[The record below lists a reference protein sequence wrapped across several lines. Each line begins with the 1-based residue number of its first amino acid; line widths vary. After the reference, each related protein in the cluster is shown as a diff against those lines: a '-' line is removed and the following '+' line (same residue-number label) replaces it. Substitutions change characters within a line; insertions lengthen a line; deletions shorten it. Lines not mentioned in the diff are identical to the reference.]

1 MAVYPVI
8 MCGGSGTRL
17 WPSSRPARPK
27 QFIRLTGEASS
38 FQATIQRV
46 AGIAGVATPVVIAGV
61 RHHEILAAQ
70 LAEIGE
76 TATLLLEPAARDSA
90 AAMAAAAAW
99 IAGQDA
105 DGVAVFVSAD
115 HDIPDAAAF
124 RRAVEQAVAAAR
136 GGRIVTLGVQP
147 TFPATAFGYI
157 RPGAGDGVRPVEAF
171 VEKPDEARARQYLGE
186 GYLWNS
192 GNFVTAASALLDE
205 LRAHAPEVA
214 EKAIAAV
221 RDARAAD
228 GALVLGDVFHE
239 APRVSIDYAV
249 MEKTTRASVLPVGFA
264 WADIGAWDAVH
275 AASSKDDGRNSASRH
290 TLLIDAEGCLVRSS
304 GGAQVA
310 VVGGRNLAVIVD
322 DGAVLVC
329 DLSRSQGVKMAGE
342 HFRGPPARR
351 FASLTEARAWL
362 DEWLYRQALPLWWT
376 LGADHEHGGFREALG
391 ADGEPVEE
399 RRRARVPARQ
409 AYVYAAA
416 GLAGWKGPWRQ
427 AVTHGLEALARG
439 HRRDDGL
446 YAANSALSGGAVDRD
461 AYLYDQAFVL
471 FALATA
477 QTAGVGEHEAEA
489 LALLDRIES
498 AFRSDIGFCEAGP
511 NAYQSNAVMHLFEA
525 ALAWREAG
533 GSTRWGSLCDEL
545 ARFALGHLFDPR
557 AGVIR
562 EFFAAD
568 WSPAEGPDGRRVEP
582 GHQFEWA
589 WLLDRHGSSASKETA
604 RTLYTSGLRGVDP
617 ARGVAI
623 NAVDPSF
630 EVIDANARLW
640 PQTEFL
646 RAAVAFGDEAEVLS
660 AASAVARY
668 LDNPGRGLW
677 RDELR
682 ADGEFAPGPSPASS
696 LYHIVGGLQALLA
709 RAL

>member
-27 QFIRLTGEASS
+27 QFIPLTGPLSS
-38 FQATIQRV
+38 FQATIRRV
-46 AGIAGVATPVVIAGV
+46 AGIAGVVAPVVIAGL

-99 IAGQDA
+99 ISERDPE
-105 DGVAVFVSAD
+105 GVAVFVSAD

-124 RRAVEQAVAAAR
+124 RSAVEQAVEAAR

-147 TFPATAFGYI
+147 SFPATAFGYI
-157 RPGAGDGVRPVEAF
+157 RPGDGEGVHAVEAF
-171 VEKPDEARARQYLGE
+171 VEKPDEARARQYLAE

-192 GNFVTAASALLDE
+192 GNFVTLARTLLDE
-205 LRAHAPEVA
+205 LRTHAPRVVET
-214 EKAIAAV
+214 AIAAV
-221 RDARAAD
+221 REARAAD
-228 GALVLGDVFHE
+228 DAVILGDIFHD
-239 APRVSIDYAV
+239 APRISIDYAV
-249 MEKTTRASVLPVGFA
+249 MEKTARASVLPVTFA

-275 AASSKDDGRNSASRH
+275 AASPQDDSRNSAPEQA
-290 TLLIDAEGCLVRSS
+290 LLLDAEGCLVRSF
-304 GGAQVA
+304 GGSQVA

-329 DLSRSQGVKMAGE
+329 DLSRSQGVKAAGE
-342 HFRGPPARR
+342 HFRAPPARR
-351 FASLTEARAWL
+351 FAGLGQARAWFG
-362 DEWLYRQALPLWWT
+362 EWLYLQALPLWWT
-376 LGADHEHGGFREALG
+376 LGADHEDGGFREALG
-391 ADGEPVEE
+391 ADGEPVE
-399 RRRARVPARQ
+399 RSRRARVPARQ

-427 AVTHGLEALARG
+427 AVTHGLDALLRR

-446 YAANSALSGGAVDRD
+446 YAANSTLDGVAVDRE

-471 FALATA
+471 LAQATA
-477 QTAGVGEHEAEA
+477 QAAGAGEYEAEA
-489 LALLDRIES
+489 LSLLDRIEA
-498 AFRSDIGFCEAGP
+498 AFRSAASFCEAGP
-511 NAYQSNAVMHLFEA
+511 RPYQSNAVMHLFEA
-525 ALAWREAG
+525 ALAWRGAG
-533 GSTRWGSLCDEL
+533 SSARWRALCDEI
-545 ARFALGHLFDPR
+545 ARFALDRLFDAR
-557 AGVIR
+557 AAVIL
-562 EFFAAD
+562 EFFTAD
-568 WSPAEGPDGRRVEP
+568 WTPAPGADGARVEP

-589 WLLDRHGSSASKETA
+589 WLLDRHGDPQSKAVA
-604 RTLYTSGLRGVDP
+604 RRLYASGLRGVDP
-617 ARGVAI
+617 ARGVAV
-623 NAVDPSF
+623 NAVGPDF
-630 EVIDANARLW
+630 EVSDANARLW

-646 RAAVAFGDEAEVLS
+646 RAAVAFGDEADVLA
-660 AASAVARY
+660 AASATARY

-696 LYHIVGGLQALLA
+696 LYHIVGGLQALLV
-709 RAL
+709 